1 MMKREES
8 GESTDSGTTEK
19 SPVLENSPPIVFSTA
34 NAWMTERIYEKIN
47 VLEQAKKD
55 GKDKKDKNKNGQEQ
69 AVIKLLDKILD
80 YPEFLHMENYAL
92 DNLFITDADIDNLFQ
107 EYDNNYIKK
116 IVGNLTG
123 TDNISKR
130 RTLSLMILSSRL
142 SPTYMLRTNPEKRLY
157 DSLLAAFDEGRSD
170 QFTSA
175 NIAAIVQ
182 PFVRANMANKQ
193 YLINLFN
200 GNTMYDIYK
209 NNYLAPESEISKVLI
224 IKRLQTWLGR
234 KVIDLPVSYLFN
246 RYTNK
251 EKDRLNKKTDVCS
264 IISNY
269 KSSIPM
275 NVPTSLMPPSV
286 FSVNQDDELDVDK
299 INKLL
304 YQMAPKAVKKK
315 MSKMSKKNITSKQ
328 KKGGPSPAIAAAS
341 SGPSSTSTSNSI
353 STAPVKPII
362 KSADSKEKGKGKSK
376 GTRRRVGFSTGT
388 KLA

>member
-1 MMKREES
+1 
-8 GESTDSGTTEK
+8 
-19 SPVLENSPPIVFSTA
+19 
-34 NAWMTERIYEKIN
+34 
-47 VLEQAKKD
+47 
-55 GKDKKDKNKNGQEQ
+55 
-69 AVIKLLDKILD
+69 
-80 YPEFLHMENYAL
+80 
-92 DNLFITDADIDNLFQ
+92 
-107 EYDNNYIKK
+107 
-116 IVGNLTG
+116 
-123 TDNISKR
+123 
-130 RTLSLMILSSRL
+130 
-142 SPTYMLRTNPEKRLY
+142 MLRTNPEKRLY
-157 DSLLAAFDEGRSD
+157 ESLLAAFDEGRND

-182 PFVRANMANKQ
+182 PFVTANMVNKQ
-193 YLINLFN
+193 YLINLFS

-209 NNYLAPESEISKVLI
+209 NNYLVPESEISKVLI

-275 NVPTSLMPPSV
+275 NVPASLMPPSV

-328 KKGGPSPAIAAAS
+328 KKGGPPPSPAIAATS
-341 SGPSSTSTSNSI
+341 SGPSSGLSSTSTSTSTSKSI

-362 KSADSKEKGKGKSK
+362 KSADSKERGKGKSK
-376 GTRRRVGFSTGT
+376 GTRRRVVFSTGT
-388 KLA
+388 KPA